1 MNRKKILCLLY
12 ICFFIIL
19 MPVYIYATSEIT
31 TMSAEV
37 KFSTFTPA
45 EITHNA
51 IISVSSI
58 NRILKTKSSVD
69 FGSNISATADMLYYL
84 NGQSV
89 NVSTVSK
96 GAINHKSEFYIS
108 TPKLSETDTSIS
120 YQLRITLK
128 NVSDNTSYV
137 YWPSSGTATVYQTVN
152 IVESSSKTITATG
165 GGTVT
170 FESGNQQYGD
180 TKIVFSSG
188 SFTSDQTITITELS
202 LPNTVSSM
210 NKVSKTTSQMVAMY
224 SVTPLG
230 LTFSVPAR
238 ATFYYGT
245 DTAATKFD
253 LMRRDSETDAWEKV
267 SNITIDLVNKTVSA
281 DITKSGYYAIYT
293 SSNLEDNDYRPAKRV
308 IVQGRDVFKF
318 NNLTEGDSV
327 KIYNINGKRIKEIS
341 SGDAEG
347 FKWDGRRD
355 SGSYAESGTYVY
367 QIKVKEKGKLISGTI
382 AFVK

>member
-1 MNRKKILCLLY
+1 MNKKNIILLSLGL
-12 ICFFIIL
+12 FFIV
-19 MPVYIYATSEIT
+19 PIYVFGAEQLFKTVTAMASFPIARIIHNEIKT
-31 TMSAEV
+31 
-37 KFSTFTPA
+37 
-45 EITHNA
+45 
-51 IISVSSI
+51 VSSV
-58 NRILKTKSSVD
+58 RGILDAKISVD
-69 FGSNISATADMLYYL
+69 FGNYTSATAKIRYYL
-84 NGQSV
+84 NGESS
-89 NVSTVSK
+89 NILEKEK
-96 GAINHKSEFYIS
+96 GAIQHEQDFYIS
-108 TPKLSETDTSIS
+108 LPKFDSDDTQVD
-120 YQLRITLK
+120 YQIMVTF
-128 NVSDNTSYV
+128 DNTSYV

-188 SFTSDQTITITELS
+188 TFTADQAITITELS
-202 LPNTVSSM
+202 TPNTVSSM
-210 NKVSKTTSQMVAMY
+210 NKVSKKGSQMVAMY

-245 DTAATKFD
+245 ETAATKFD
-253 LMRRDSETDAWEKV
+253 LMRSDDQITWEKV
-267 SNITIDLVNKTVSA
+267 SNITIDLANKTVSA

-318 NNLTEGDSV
+318 NNLTDGDSV